1 MQLIEEWEKSV
12 NSYSQDYTEEYEL
25 FISGSNSRMLS
36 GELATLLSRA
46 GALAASMGIS
56 LDAWM
61 KDAWSA
67 YVDARPGLREH
78 LEDMQ
83 LIAQLNELRQNG
95 RIGQA

>member
-1 MQLIEEWEKSV
+1 MQQTPESDEKLLKIATPAPIGGAADAMPAAV
-12 NSYSQDYTEEYEL
+12 APA
-25 FISGSNSRMLS
+25 R
-36 GELATLLSRA
+36 ELATLLSRA

>member
-1 MQLIEEWEKSV
+1 MQHTPNTDEQFSKTTAHSPEVGLSETGSEV
-12 NSYSQDYTEEYEL
+12 TTPGREL
-25 FISGSNSRMLS
+25 S
-36 GELATLLSRA
+36 ALLSRA
-46 GALAASMGIS
+46 GKLAAAMGVE

-61 KDAWSA
+61 RAAWSA

-83 LIAQLNELRQNG
+83 LIAQLTALRESG

>member
-1 MQLIEEWEKSV
+1 MQETSNTNEELSKITVPAQNAIAAGAALDAVS
-12 NSYSQDYTEEYEL
+12 SAQEL
-25 FISGSNSRMLS
+25 S
-36 GELATLLSRA
+36 ALLERA
-46 GALAASMGIS
+46 GALAASLGVE

-61 KDAWSA
+61 KAAWSA

-83 LIAQLNELRQNG
+83 LLAQLMALRQSG

>member
-1 MQLIEEWEKSV
+1 MQHTPNTDNEFPKTTVPAPEVGLGEAGSETLSPARELSV
-12 NSYSQDYTEEYEL
+12 L
-25 FISGSNSRMLS
+25 LGRA
-36 GELATLLSRA
+36 GELAA
-46 GALAASMGIS
+46 KMGVE

-61 KDAWSA
+61 RAAWSA

-83 LIAQLNELRQNG
+83 LIAQLTALRESG